1 MLYEPTRFDALID
14 EPWIPA
20 RVEDAIAA
28 IVADADAAFDP
39 TALWPAHEWDARE
52 KPQPLSGLY
61 VGAAGVIW
69 ALDELQR
76 RGHAES
82 SRDLAAA
89 VVRAVELERA
99 TPDFAADGHY
109 RPGALMSGE
118 TGALLI
124 AFRLTSDRA
133 LTDDV
138 HALVRGNVD
147 NPTDDISW
155 GAPGTLLAALAM
167 GEWTGED
174 RWDEAARES
183 AIALRE
189 RRGNDGLWRQDD
201 DYRGLSTLHGVAGNT
216 LALLRFEADAAVAS
230 ESAAVLSR
238 HAFREGGLAN
248 WPGSPRPE
256 LSRPRDG
263 RICLQWCTGAPGVV
277 AGAWECLDEDL
288 LLAGAELI
296 WRAGA
301 HRDEKGHGLCH
312 GTSGNGFALLKA
324 FARTGDEH
332 WLERARRFAVH
343 ALAQAERIAAA
354 NGRRRYSLF
363 NGDIGTALFA
373 AACLDADPR
382 FPIVDVM

>member
-1 MLYEPTRFDALID
+1 MLYEPTRFDTLID
-14 EPWIPA
+14 ERWVPA
-20 RVEDAIAA
+20 RIEDSIAA
-28 IVADADAAFDP
+28 IVVAADAAFDP
-39 TALWPAHEWDARE
+39 ETLWPTHEWDAQE
-52 KPQPLSGLY
+52 KPLPLSGLY

-69 ALDELQR
+69 ALAELQR

-82 SRDLAAA
+82 SLDLVGA
-89 VVRAVELERA
+89 VERSAELERA
-99 TPDFAADGHY
+99 MPDFSADEHY
-109 RPGALMSGE
+109 RPGALLSGE
-118 TGALLI
+118 TGALLV
-124 AFRLTSDRA
+124 AFRLTSEPA
-133 LTDDV
+133 LADDV

-155 GAPGTLLAALAM
+155 GAPGTLLAALTM
-167 GEWTGED
+167 GEWTGEA

-183 AIALRE
+183 ATAFRQ
-189 RRGNDGLWRQDD
+189 RRGDDGLWRQDD
-201 DYRGLSTLHGVAGNT
+201 DFRGLPVFHGVAGNT
-216 LALLRFEADAAVAS
+216 LALLRFEWDDAVAK

-238 HAFREGGLAN
+238 HAFREDGLAN
-248 WPGSPRPE
+248 WPGTPRPQ
-256 LSRPRDG
+256 LASPRDG
-263 RICLQWCTGAPGVV
+263 AIRVQYCSGAPGVLG
-277 AGAWECLDEDL
+277 GAWNYLDEDL
-288 LLAGAELI
+288 VLAGAELV

-301 HRDEKGHGLCH
+301 HKDEKGHGLCH

-324 FARTGDEH
+324 FARTGDEQ

>member
-14 EPWIPA
+14 EPWLPA

-28 IVADADAAFDP
+28 IVADADAAFDRE
-39 TALWPAHEWDARE
+39 ALWPAHEWDAQE
-52 KPQPLSGLY
+52 KPLPLSGLY

-82 SRDLAAA
+82 SHDLAAA

-99 TPDFAADGHY
+99 TPDFAADEHY

-118 TGALLI
+118 TGALLV
-124 AFRLTSDRA
+124 AFRLTFAPA
-133 LTDDV
+133 LADDV

-155 GAPGTLLAALAM
+155 GAPGTLLAAVAM
-167 GEWTGED
+167 GGWTGES
-174 RWDEAARES
+174 RWQEAARET
-183 AIALRE
+183 ATALRA
-189 RRGNDGLWRQDD
+189 RRGEDGLWRQDD

-216 LALLRFEADAAVAS
+216 LALLRFEPDAAVAT
-230 ESAAVLSR
+230 ESASVLSR
-238 HAFREGGLAN
+238 HAFREDGLAN
-248 WPGSPRPE
+248 WPGTPRAQLE
-256 LSRPRDG
+256 RPRDG
-263 RICLQWCTGAPGVV
+263 RICLQFCTGAPGVV
-277 AGAWECLDEDL
+277 AGAWEYLDEDL
-288 LLAGAELI
+288 VLAGAELI

-301 HRDEKGHGLCH
+301 HQDEKGHGLCH

-324 FARTGDEH
+324 FARTGDER

-343 ALAQAERIAAA
+343 ALAQAERIATAK
-354 NGRRRYSLF
+354 GRRRYSLF
-363 NGDIGTALFA
+363 NGDVGTAFFA

>member
-1 MLYEPTRFDALID
+1 MLYEPTEFDALTP
-14 EPWIPA
+14 EPWVPA

-52 KPQPLSGLY
+52 KPLPLTGLY
-61 VGAAGVIW
+61 TGAAGVVW
-69 ALDELQR
+69 ALDELR
-76 RGHAES
+76 KRGYAEP

-89 VVRAVELERA
+89 AARAVELERA
-99 TPDFAADGHY
+99 TPDFAADEHY
-109 RPGALMSGE
+109 RPGALLSGE
-118 TGALLI
+118 TGALLV

-133 LTDDV
+133 LADDL
-138 HALVRGNVD
+138 HALVRGNAD

-167 GEWTGED
+167 GEWTGEG

-189 RRGNDGLWRQDD
+189 RRGGDGLWRQDD

-216 LALLRFEADAAVAS
+216 LALLRFEPDAAAAG

-238 HAFREGGLAN
+238 HAFREDGLAN
-248 WPGSPRPE
+248 WPGSPRPQ
-256 LSRPRDG
+256 LPRPRDG
-263 RICLQWCTGAPGVV
+263 RICVQWCTGAPGVLG
-277 AGAWECLDEDL
+277 GAWEYLDEDL
-288 LLAGAELI
+288 LLAGAELV

-343 ALAQAERIAAA
+343 ALAQAERIATA

>member
-1 MLYEPTRFDALID
+1 MLYEPTSFDALID
-14 EPWIPA
+14 EPWVPA

-39 TALWPAHEWDARE
+39 EALWPAHEWDARE
-52 KPQPLSGLY
+52 KPLPLSGLY

-82 SRDLAAA
+82 SCNLAAA
-89 VVRAVELERA
+89 VMRAAALERA
-99 TPDFAADGHY
+99 TPDFAADEHY

-118 TGALLI
+118 TGALLV
-124 AFRLTSDRA
+124 AFRLTSDA
-133 LTDDV
+133 GVADDLL
-138 HALVRGNVD
+138 ALVRGNVD

-167 GEWTGED
+167 REWTGER

-183 AIALRE
+183 ATALRE
-189 RRGNDGLWRQDD
+189 RRGEDGLWRQDD

-216 LALLRFEADAAVAS
+216 LALLRFEPNAALAS

-238 HAFREGGLAN
+238 HAFREDGLAN
-248 WPGSPRPE
+248 WPGTPRPQ
-256 LSRPRDG
+256 LARPRDG
-263 RICLQWCTGAPGVV
+263 RIVLQWCTGAPGVV
-277 AGAWECLDEDL
+277 AGAWEYLDEDL

-301 HRDEKGHGLCH
+301 HGDEKGHGLCH
-312 GTSGNGFALLKA
+312 GTAGNGFALLKA
-324 FARTGDEH
+324 FARTGDER

-343 ALAQAERIAAA
+343 ALAQAQRIAAA

-363 NGDIGTALFA
+363 NGDVGTALFA
-373 AACLDADPR
+373 AACLDADPC

>member
-14 EPWIPA
+14 EPWVPA

-39 TALWPAHEWDARE
+39 RALWPAHEWDARE
-52 KPQPLSGLY
+52 KPLPLSGLY

-69 ALDELQR
+69 ALAELQR

-82 SRDLAAA
+82 SLDLAGA
-89 VVRAVELERA
+89 VVRSVEFERA
-99 TPDFAADGHY
+99 TPDFSADDHY
-109 RPGALMSGE
+109 RPGALMSGL
-118 TGALLI
+118 TGAALV
-124 AFRLTSDRA
+124 AFRLTSDPA
-133 LTDDV
+133 LADDV

-147 NPTDDISW
+147 NPTDDVSW

-167 GEWTGED
+167 GEWTGEG

-189 RRGNDGLWRQDD
+189 RRGGDGLWRQDD

-238 HAFREGGLAN
+238 HAFCEDGLAN
-248 WPGSPRPE
+248 WPGSPRSQ
-256 LSRPRDG
+256 LTRPRDG

-277 AGAWECLDEDL
+277 AGAWEYLDENL

-301 HRDEKGHGLCH
+301 HRDEKGHGL
-312 GTSGNGFALLKA
+312 
-324 FARTGDEH
+324 
-332 WLERARRFAVH
+332 
-343 ALAQAERIAAA
+343 
-354 NGRRRYSLF
+354 SL
-363 NGDIGTALFA
+363 IH
-373 AACLDADPR
+373 
-382 FPIVDVM
+382 I

>member
-1 MLYEPTRFDALID
+1 MLYEPTRFDGLID
-14 EPWIPA
+14 EPWVPA

-28 IVADADAAFDP
+28 IVADAGAAFDP
-39 TALWPAHEWDARE
+39 TALWPPHEWDARE
-52 KPQPLSGLY
+52 KPLPLSGLY

-76 RGHAES
+76 RGHSES
-82 SRDLAAA
+82 SLDLAGA

-99 TPDFAADGHY
+99 TPDFSADEHY

-118 TGALLI
+118 TGALLV
-124 AFRLTSDRA
+124 AFRLTRHPA
-133 LTDDV
+133 LADDV

-167 GEWTGED
+167 GEWTGEG
-174 RWDEAARES
+174 RWDEAAHES
-183 AIALRE
+183 ATALRE
-189 RRGNDGLWRQDD
+189 RRGGDGLWRQDD
-201 DYRGLSTLHGVAGNT
+201 DYRGLGTLHGVAGNT
-216 LALLRFEADAAVAS
+216 LALLRFEPDAAVAS

-238 HAFREGGLAN
+238 HAFCEDGLAN
-248 WPGSPRPE
+248 WPGSPRSQ
-256 LSRPRDG
+256 LTRPRDG

-277 AGAWECLDEDL
+277 AGAWEYLDEDL

-324 FARTGDEH
+324 FARTGDER

-363 NGDIGTALFA
+363 NGDVGTALFA